1 MMDAASEA
9 MNLSK
14 EISSVAPAKVVFGSV
29 GILLTIIKV
38 HFLLFYY
45 DELRFIWSQDSMANK
60 QGVGKWCLV
69 LW

>member
-9 MNLSK
+9 MNLAK
-14 EISSVAPAKVVFGSV
+14 EIPSVAPAKVIFGSV

-45 DELRFIWSQDSMANK
+45 DELRFIWPINR
-60 QGVGKWCLV
+60 V
-69 LW
+69 